1 MTASLFSP
9 PNRRPAGQPAAIA
22 AQASGTALTRILRR
36 TGVAILLG
44 LGLSGVAA
52 AQSAYPD
59 KAVRIIVPHPP
70 GGFNDSVSRLIAR
83 ELHQAWGQPVIIEN
97 RPGAAQQIGT
107 AAAAKA
113 APDGYTLLNVAFSH
127 GVNANLYK
135 NLSYD
140 TARDFTPVAWLG
152 QSANVLAVHPES
164 PYHSVADLVKAAKGP
179 DSPITYGSAG
189 PGSSPHLSAELFAMK
204 TGASLT
210 HVPYRGGAPMAT
222 DLMGNQISML
232 MDNVPNILP
241 YVRSGKMRALAITSS
256 ARAKSAPEI
265 PTLQEAGVP
274 DYEMTAWYG
283 LVAPAGTPA
292 DIVAKINADVEKILR
307 KPDVIAWFD
316 KQGVEITGGT
326 PDAFGIFID
335 AQLAKWADVIQAA
348 NIQAQ

>member
-1 MTASLFSP
+1 MTQSHISP
-9 PNRRPAGQPAAIA
+9 SNQAVAAQPAAVTTQAGSA
-22 AQASGTALTRILRR
+22 AAWTRILHRA
-36 TGVAILLG
+36 GAAMLLG
-44 LGLSGVAA
+44 LGLTGIAA
-52 AQSAYPD
+52 AQAAYPD

-83 ELHQAWGQPVIIEN
+83 ELHQLWGQPVIIEN

-127 GVNANLYK
+127 GVNASLYN

-164 PYHSVADLVKAAKGP
+164 PYHSVADLVKAAKTANNL
-179 DSPITYGSAG
+179 TYGSAG
-189 PGSSPHLSAELFAMK
+189 PGSSPHLSAELFALK
-204 TGASLT
+204 TGAQLT

-222 DLMGNQISML
+222 DLMGNQITML

-241 YVRSGKMRALAITSS
+241 YVRSGKMRALAITST

-265 PTLQEAGVP
+265 PTLQESGVP

-283 LVAPAGTPA
+283 LVAPTGTPA
-292 DIVAKINADVEKILR
+292 DIVAKINADVEQILQ
-307 KPDVIAWFD
+307 KPEVVAWFD

-326 PDAFGIFID
+326 TDKFGIFID
-335 AQLAKWADVIQAA
+335 AQLAKWAEVIKAA